1 MPRPPA
7 RYPTDLELDILKI
20 LWREGT
26 LATSTVRERLAKE
39 AGRDLAPTSVITT
52 LNVMTDKGYLTRKRD
67 GKRCLFRARVR
78 ENTISKGMVGDL
90 VERVFDGS
98 ARAMMLNLVEHQK
111 LTPDDLSELENLVKQ
126 LKKQPG
132 DASGSHMEGGH

>member
-26 LATSTVRERLAKE
+26 LATSAVRDKLAEE

-98 ARAMMLNLVEHQK
+98 AGAMMLNLVEHQK
-111 LTPDDLSELENLVKQ
+111 LTPNDLSDLENLVKQ
-126 LKKQPG
+126 LKQQA
-132 DASGSHMEGGH
+132 DNSDSADTEGGA

>member
-7 RYPTDLELDILKI
+7 RYLTDLEPGIPKI

-26 LATSTVRERLAKE
+26 LATSAVRDKLAEE

-52 LNVMTDKGYLTRKRD
+52 LNVMTRKGYLTRKRE
-67 GKRCLFRARVR
+67 GKACHFHARVL

-90 VERVFDGS
+90 VGRVFDGS
-98 ARAMMLNLVEHQK
+98 ASAMMLNLVEHQK
-111 LTPDDLSELENLVKQ
+111 LTPDDLSDLESLLKQ
-126 LKKQPG
+126 LKRQADMNTK
-132 DASGSHMEGGH
+132 GGE